1 MAARIGKAKAARSA
15 TDSPG
20 QRDLVCVP
28 SNVANTQNMEQV
40 MASAGTTS
48 TESPESL
55 VAQET
60 VTTQQD
66 VPEPDRSHEDGR
78 AGSAIND
85 AAAGVLLAPSER
97 VGTVEL
103 NDDTEHISQAVVGE
117 QSVSEQRKAQPQIEP
132 EKEDRSCRTTQQS
145 LTENTGK
152 CRSSHREGG

>member
-1 MAARIGKAKAARSA
+1 MAAQIGKAKAARSA
-15 TDSPG
+15 PDRPD
-20 QRDLVCVP
+20 QRGLVCVS
-28 SNVANTQNMEQV
+28 SNVANTQVMEQV

-48 TESPESL
+48 TEPPESL

-60 VTTQQD
+60 VTAQQD
-66 VPEPDRSHEDGR
+66 VPEPDRSHEDRR
-78 AGSAIND
+78 AGSATGG
-85 AAAGVLLAPSER
+85 AAAGALLAPFER

-103 NDDTEHISQAVVGE
+103 NDDTEDISQAVFGK